1 MSSDNPRRFGRV
13 LAREIGIDYR
23 VSIRGRILMSEAKR
37 AGRRCCAA
45 CDRESE
51 QVSARYLTRD
61 LEVSPWCW
69 GGRSPVRE
77 RERWKGRRRG
87 KKKARSWLNFTAASC
102 IPPSLPPSSVYTRA
116 SYCVRRRGR
125 VKGVS
130 VVSRNTSTPMEEDG
144 IRIYVCVY
152 VCVRARVY
160 FRVEPAAY
168 LRRPLSMWRC
178 YKWELNRTTVHAF
191 PRLSP
196 GWNL

>member
-102 IPPSLPPSSVYTRA
+102 IPPSLRIHTWVLPTVCGDAEGLRVYRWYREIRA
-116 SYCVRRRGR
+116 HRWKRTEFVY
-125 VKGVS
+125 K
-130 VVSRNTSTPMEEDG
+130 
-144 IRIYVCVY
+144 CVY
-152 VCVRARVY
+152 MCVRARVY